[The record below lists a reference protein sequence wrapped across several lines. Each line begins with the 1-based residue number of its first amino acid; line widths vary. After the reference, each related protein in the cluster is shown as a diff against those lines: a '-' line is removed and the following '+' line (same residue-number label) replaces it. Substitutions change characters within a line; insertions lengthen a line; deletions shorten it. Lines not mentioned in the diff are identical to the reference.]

1 MSQNYSYY
9 GNSYYGMYDL
19 PTAGLEQHA
28 SITPE
33 ERERLHQDV
42 FGGEPDLAQDLF
54 APHPEPSCNAD
65 TSSTPARAAAP
76 SAAAATISAAPPSA
90 SAATISAAPPSASAT
105 TVTGQDDYGQ
115 TVGRADET
123 IGDLYRQKTSD
134 APQPRHHLA
143 HHGDFLQRH
152 RPHWKTDYVDMQ
164 AEYLQHANRHSLHAG
179 AGETEHQHAQ
189 LYADPARGLAE
200 DARREGD
207 KLMQLQRSVASRHQ
221 SMHKDWQEDFS
232 QRKDDY
238 FHHHYNRGVDEKE
251 PEGHDDSLSS
261 VEAELAAQRQS
272 CYTYN
277 LPTRSLSPSR
287 MACYVPPA
295 PPMMM
300 NYAPPVSP
308 RMVSYAPAAT
318 PRMNYAPPVSPRM
331 NYAPAGAYG
340 GPMSHRAMFR

>member
-1 MSQNYSYY
+1 
-9 GNSYYGMYDL
+9 MYDL

-134 APQPRHHLA
+134 APHPRHHLA
-143 HHGDFLQRH
+143 HHGDFLQVKARCTTQ
-152 RPHWKTDYVDMQ
+152 RT
-164 AEYLQHANRHSLHAG
+164 
-179 AGETEHQHAQ
+179 TENASSTQTVVVAFVRNSQ
-189 LYADPARGLAE
+189 STGPASSILWVRILCI
-200 DARREGD
+200 
-207 KLMQLQRSVASRHQ
+207 VASIAIGQ
-221 SMHKDWQEDFS
+221 C
-232 QRKDDY
+232 
-238 FHHHYNRGVDEKE
+238 
-251 PEGHDDSLSS
+251 
-261 VEAELAAQRQS
+261 LAR
-272 CYTYN
+272 
-277 LPTRSLSPSR
+277 
-287 MACYVPPA
+287 
-295 PPMMM
+295 
-300 NYAPPVSP
+300 
-308 RMVSYAPAAT
+308 
-318 PRMNYAPPVSPRM
+318 
-331 NYAPAGAYG
+331 
-340 GPMSHRAMFR
+340 